1 MHLDEERKS
10 IVIDEQISLMRIMT
24 INISMICAQLLKYNA
39 IHFKL
44 VSQLTHKEFKNLN
57 ETGLSRSEKNEIDSW
72 FNMQIYHRLR
82 HAFFSSSLKSLY
94 LMISVKKK
102 KNLTA
107 DMQK

>member
-10 IVIDEQISLMRIMT
+10 IVISKQISSMRIMT
-24 INISMICAQLLKYNA
+24 IDVSMTHTQLLKYNT

-44 VSQLTHKEFKNLN
+44 VSQLTCKEFKNLN
-57 ETGLSRSEKNEIDSW
+57 ETDLSRDKKNEINDQ
-72 FNMQIYHRLR
+72 FNMQIYCRLR